1 MSEGSEPVT
10 DSIDINHSDS
20 PGDLVG
26 KGPARDSSTAGW
38 ERVIA
43 HADMDAF
50 YAAVEVLDNP
60 ALRGKPVIV
69 GGSSA
74 RGVVTSAS
82 YEARKFGVHSA
93 MPTVQARKLCPD
105 AIFVR
110 GRMDRYVEISRLI
123 RDVFDAFSPVVEPLS
138 LDEAFLDL
146 TGSERLLGPPIE
158 VARALKRRVLERTGL
173 VVSVGVASTKMAA
186 KILSDMSKPDGLL
199 ILGPDHLRGF
209 LEPLPV
215 ERLWGVGRVTLAR
228 MHQAG
233 IRTIGEL
240 ARRDVADL
248 RARFGSLGPH
258 LYELANGRD
267 PRAVVADWQR
277 KSYGEENTFE
287 HDLALDSLELRR
299 VLVAHSE
306 ALGRRLRADQ
316 VRAHT
321 VTLKLKLAR
330 PLGGGR
336 YPIITRSLSID
347 DPTDDSA
354 AIAKLAI
361 ALVARVVY
369 GEKVRLAGIQ
379 VHHLEHA
386 DLAQLG
392 LFDSPADAAAK
403 STRLNRALDAVA
415 QRFGDDAVTRGMA
428 RAERAAPTRRI
439 K

>member
-1 MSEGSEPVT
+1 MKA
-10 DSIDINHSDS
+10 SIDTGTTPYDGSAH
-20 PGDLVG
+20 
-26 KGPARDSSTAGW
+26 GW
-38 ERVIA
+38 DRVIA

-60 ALRGKPVIV
+60 SLRGKPVIV

-93 MPTVQARKLCPD
+93 MPTAQAHKLCPD

-110 GRMDRYVEISRLI
+110 GRMTRYAEISRAI
-123 RDVFDAFSPVVEPLS
+123 RGVFDAFSPVVEPLS
-138 LDEAFLDL
+138 LDEAFLDFS
-146 TGSERLLGPPIE
+146 GSERLLGPALE

-173 VVSVGVASTKMAA
+173 VVSVGVAPTKMAA

-199 ILGPDHLRGF
+199 LLGPEYLREF

-228 MHQAG
+228 MHQLD
-233 IRTIGEL
+233 IRTIGDL
-240 ARRDVADL
+240 ARHDAGDL
-248 RARFGSLGPH
+248 RSRFGSFGPH

-267 PRAVVADWQR
+267 PRSVVADWQR

-287 HDLALDSLELRR
+287 HDLALDSLELKR
-299 VLVAHSE
+299 VLIAHAD

-316 VRAHT
+316 VHART

-336 YPIITRSLSID
+336 YPLVSRSSSLD
-347 DPTDDSA
+347 DATDDSA
-354 AIAKLAI
+354 AIAKIAI
-361 ALVARVVY
+361 ALIARVTAR
-369 GEKVRLAGIQ
+369 EKVRLAGIQ
-379 VHHLEHA
+379 VHNLERA
-386 DLAQLG
+386 DSSQLG
-392 LFDSPADAAAK
+392 LFDSPAGGVAK
-403 STRLNRALDAVA
+403 SARLNRALDAVA
-415 QRFGDDAVTRGMA
+415 RRFGDEAVTRGLTH
-428 RAERAAPTRRI
+428 AERAAPSRRV